1 MRNTFTSLRTLA
13 LLTLGLGTLPAA
25 HATLMPVAVTGYN
38 ADVVADGA
46 GTVISSTTD
55 DVDGGA
61 VGNRFN
67 FMTSTFIGSTG
78 VAPTSFLP
86 NTGLFTSAT
95 TSGLT
100 FQFASYTANNSLRI
114 NGVGTGALTLTTP
127 RAATDV
133 YLLATS
139 GNGASAFTATVNF
152 TDGTTQVFTGLSAAD
167 WFSGTTNIALRGFG
181 RVGRDNNVIQN
192 STTDPRLYE
201 FRLTLAAANA
211 SKTIQSVSIG
221 KTATTGA
228 LNVMGVSINSTL
240 SATRPGNDPSLA
252 VSVFPNPAASFLTV
266 QAPAEA
272 SAAATVQLLDRT
284 GRTVQTAPVRNRE
297 ARFDLENLAAGL
309 YLARYQDGARTR
321 TLKVV
326 KH

>member
-1 MRNTFTSLRTLA
+1 M
-13 LLTLGLGTLPAA
+13 
-25 HATLMPVAVTGYN
+25 TGYN
-38 ADVVADGA
+38 ADVVANGT

-67 FMTSTFIGSTG
+67 FMAPTFIGSTG

-86 NTGLFTSAT
+86 ASGLFTSANT
-95 TSGLT
+95 TGLS
-100 FQFASYTANNSLRI
+100 FQLASYSANNSLRI
-114 NGVGTGALTLTTP
+114 NGVGSGTLTFPTP
-127 RAATDV
+127 RAASDV

-139 GNGASAFTATVNF
+139 GNGASAFTATVTF

-167 WFSGTTNIALRGFG
+167 WFSGTSNIALRGFG

-201 FRLTLAAANA
+201 FRLTLLAANA
-211 SKTIQSVSIG
+211 AKPIQSIG
-221 KTATTGA
+221 IAKSATLGA
-228 LNVMGVSINSTL
+228 LNVMGVSINSTVTATLPGQEAL
-240 SATRPGNDPSLA
+240 SVNAY
-252 VSVFPNPAASFLTV
+252 PNPTANRLTV

-272 SAAATVQLLDRT
+272 SAAATVLLLDHT
-284 GRTVQTAPVRNRE
+284 GRTLQVLPVRNRE
-297 ARFDLENLAAGL
+297 ARFDLGNLAAGL
-309 YLARYQDGARTR
+309 YLARYQDGDRTR

-326 KH
+326 KQ